1 MIKVSVI
8 IKKSLYGEGN
18 PSLNHQRQRQLTRIL
33 LITVVS
39 VTLSLLSVNHLVYAQ
54 NTNGITLTARVGFT
68 GNCKTDHWIPIQVTV
83 ENKGAD
89 INGRIQAAYTNGK
102 GGDSIYGQEISLPSN
117 SRKEVFLYLY
127 PDGYLD
133 KPNVNLTVNGQ
144 LITKTPLTI
153 ACIPEESLV
162 IGLITDTPNA
172 FSKLG
177 ALSAPNGYTRIAA
190 LRINNLPDRPEGWE
204 TLDGLVIS
212 AVDTGALTDAQRG
225 ALKGWLAQGG
235 KLVIA
240 GGPKWQN
247 VASGLDEFLPLAL
260 NTTQTVSGL
269 SSLQNYLKS
278 PDSLDGKNAILAV
291 GQTRANAT
299 VLVSEG
305 NSPVLAHSQI
315 GFGHV
320 YYLAADP
327 GVEPLSNWGGIS
339 NLYASLLAPT
349 SNHPVWM
356 TSTINTY
363 SANQALSALPALGL
377 PPTIYVLCLLG
388 AYILVI
394 GPINYVILRAIKRQE
409 WAWFTI
415 PAFVLLFTGVAYLSG
430 YWIRGARPILNRLTV
445 VQAWDGVELAQ
456 ARSLVGIYSP
466 GRTRYTLNAGND
478 FLSFPFDSN
487 SQSLQSNQGWLSLQQ
502 GSDVLLPDVLVEA
515 SGMKSASFNGQL
527 PALDIAQKL
536 TLTLGSAGPS
546 IKGTITNNSKYT
558 IKSLRLKTTDN
569 TIVLGDLKPG
579 DNKNVQMSFRASP
592 QDIQIFDFQG
602 YSGYGTYYASSN
614 AEDQEV
620 RQNALMSAVLS
631 GEQSYTASVGK
642 VTAGMYLTGWV
653 EEALLPI
660 SVQGQAFDTID
671 TTFYIL
677 NLTPTIVKQ
686 SDQQTLTAGMFLWSS
701 SDPSITPYL
710 PDYPSY
716 SNTARENGYTLT
728 FKLAF
733 PLQYSNVKALN
744 LILDQPTYAS
754 SGTSFQTTNTASLWN
769 WETSAWDEMQNAV
782 WGTNTIPNPAL
793 YVGPESEIRLKIG
806 INNSNGPNQAI
817 VGSSYFT
824 LVVQP

>member
-1 MIKVSVI
+1 M
-8 IKKSLYGEGN
+8 
-18 PSLNHQRQRQLTRIL
+18 
-33 LITVVS
+33 
-39 VTLSLLSVNHLVYAQ
+39 TLSLLNVNHPVYAQ

-68 GNCKTDHWIPIQVTV
+68 GNCKTNHWVPIQVTV

-133 KPNVNLTVNGQ
+133 DPNVNLTVGGQ
-144 LITKTPLTI
+144 IISQTPVNI
-153 ACIPEESLV
+153 ACIPEESLI

-177 ALSAPNGYTRIAA
+177 ALSSPNGYTRIAP

-225 ALKGWLAQGG
+225 ALKGWLARGG

-247 VASGLDEFLPLAL
+247 VASGLDEFLPLSL

-278 PDSLDGKNAILAV
+278 PDSLEGKNAILAV

-305 NSPVLAHSQI
+305 NIPVLAHSQI

-327 GVEPLSNWGGIS
+327 GVEPLSTWSGIN

-349 SNHPVWM
+349 STHPIWM
-356 TSTINTY
+356 TSTLNTY
-363 SANQALSALPALGL
+363 SANQALAALPALGL

-430 YWIRGARPILNRLTV
+430 YWIRGVRPILNRLTI
-445 VQAWDGVELAQ
+445 VQAWDGVEHAQ

-466 GRTRYTLNAGND
+466 GRTRYTLNAGKD
-478 FLSFPFDSN
+478 FLSFPFDSSN
-487 SQSLQSNQGWLSLQQ
+487 QSLQSNQGWLSLQQ

-515 SGMKSASFNGQL
+515 SGMKSASFSGQL

-536 TLTLGSAGPS
+536 TLTLSSSGAN

-558 IKSLRLKTTDN
+558 LKDVRLKTTDN
-569 TIVLGDLKPG
+569 TTTLGDLKPG
-579 DNKNVQMSFRASP
+579 AVKNVQISLRAFP
-592 QDIQIFDFQG
+592 QNIQIFDFQG
-602 YSGYGTYYASSN
+602 YSGYGTYYANSN
-614 AEDQEV
+614 SDAQEV

-631 GEQSYTASVGK
+631 GEQSSASVGK
-642 VTAGMYLTGWV
+642 VTAGMYLTAWV
-653 EEALLPI
+653 EEALLPT
-660 SVQGQAFDTID
+660 SVQDQAFDTID

-677 NLTPTIVKQ
+677 NLTPATTNNT
-686 SDQQTLTAGMFLWSS
+686 SDQMTITPSMLVWSS
-701 SDPSITPYL
+701 SDSSITPYL
-710 PDYPSY
+710 SDYPSY
-716 SNTARENGYTLT
+716 SNTGRENGYTLT
-728 FKLAF
+728 FKLAM
-733 PLQYSNVKALN
+733 PIHYSTVKALN
-744 LILDQPTYAS
+744 LVLDQPTYAS

-769 WETSAWDEMQNAV
+769 WETSSWDEMENAV
-782 WGTNTIPNPAL
+782 WGTNTISNPAL